1 MATVRPAVAEDGSD
15 SSTASNVVMP
25 TTGRPPASARPRAA
39 ASATRMPV
47 KDPGPTV
54 TAILVRS
61 PKPQPASAIAAR
73 IIGISRSA
81 WPRLIGSRR
90 RAAMRPPA
98 HSAAEQQAPE
108 LSKARMVSPSFI
120 LPRTAVA
127 PSLLSCIRRRP

>member
-1 MATVRPAVAEDGSD
+1 MATIRPAVAPGGSD
-15 SSTASNVVMP
+15 SSAASKVVMP
-25 TTGRPPASARPRAA
+25 ATGKPPANANPRAA

-54 TAILVRS
+54 TAIRARS

-73 IIGISRSA
+73 IIGIRRSA

-120 LPRTAVA
+120 
-127 PSLLSCIRRRP
+127 